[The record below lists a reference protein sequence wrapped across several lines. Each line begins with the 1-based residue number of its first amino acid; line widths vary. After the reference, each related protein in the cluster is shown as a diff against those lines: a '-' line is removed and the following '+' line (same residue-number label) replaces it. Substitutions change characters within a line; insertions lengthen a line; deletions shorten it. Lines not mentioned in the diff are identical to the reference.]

1 MSASR
6 KGVDASPVTPEPT
19 PTSSPGFHAQLDG
32 ASLWDL
38 VQMECLARSHL
49 VIEVTGEGGAGY
61 LYFDGGRVV
70 HATTARNRGVAAAYE
85 ILDWTSGT
93 FQASNRSWPTGAS
106 TIEMTHESLLLNAA
120 KARDDRERGASN
132 LVAFPGRTVEM
143 EVDDELDEAV
153 ADAIEDVE
161 LLELEQE
168 EVGEVAMRN
177 PNNPHLPHL
186 PNQSNLED
194 TPTSPSRPTELS
206 GDFPV
211 MLRLSSAGAV
221 IRNKGGTEEL
231 AEAAA
236 YIHRLVQLTGELL
249 GLEDFVALECT
260 FTEGR
265 CLLFG
270 EGDGDVVVL
279 KPRADLNLQALRERL
294 GL

>member
-1 MSASR
+1 MSVSR
-6 KGVDASPVTPEPT
+6 KGVDARPVTPEPVT
-19 PTSSPGFHAQLDG
+19 AGFHAQLDG

-132 LVAFPGRTVEM
+132 LVAFPGRAIEM

-153 ADAIEDVE
+153 EDAIEE
-161 LLELEQE
+161 LELEVEPE

-177 PNNPHLPHL
+177 PNI
-186 PNQSNLED
+186 ED
-194 TPTSPSRPTELS
+194 TPTSPSRPTETS
-206 GDFPV
+206 ADFPV
-211 MLRLSSAGAV
+211 MLRLSAAGAV

-236 YIHRLVQLTGELL
+236 YVHRLVQLTGELL
-249 GLEDFVALECT
+249 GLEDFIAIECI

-270 EGDGDVVVL
+270 EGDGEVVVL
-279 KPRADLNLQALRERL
+279 KPRTDLNLQALRERL

>member
-1 MSASR
+1 MSATR
-6 KGVDASPVTPEPT
+6 IDHGTPIPT
-19 PTSSPGFHAQLDG
+19 IPEATSGFHAQLDG

-49 VIEVTGEGGAGY
+49 VIQVTGEGGAGY
-61 LYFDGGRVV
+61 LYFDAGRVV

-93 FQASNRSWPTGAS
+93 FEASNRSWPTGAS
-106 TIEMTHESLLLNAA
+106 TIDMTHESLLLNAA

-132 LVAFPGRTVEM
+132 LVAFPGRGLEDVEDAID
-143 EVDDELDEAV
+143 EVELELDE
-153 ADAIEDVE
+153 VE
-161 LLELEQE
+161 AELA
-168 EVGEVAMRN
+168 GEVAMRN
-177 PNNPHLPHL
+177 PNI
-186 PNQSNLED
+186 ED
-194 TPTSPSRPTELS
+194 TPTSPSRPSES
-206 GDFPV
+206 SADFPV
-211 MLRLSSAGAV
+211 MLRLSAAGV
-221 IRNKGGTEEL
+221 VVRNKGGTEEL

-236 YIHRLVQLTGELL
+236 YVHRLVQLTGELL
-249 GLEDFVALECT
+249 GFEDFVALECT

>member
-1 MSASR
+1 MSVSR
-6 KGVDASPVTPEPT
+6 NGVDAAHPSTPEPT
-19 PTSSPGFHAQLDG
+19 TSGFHAQLDG

-49 VIEVTGEGGAGY
+49 VIQVTGEGGTGY
-61 LYFDGGRVV
+61 LYFDAGRVV

-93 FQASNRSWPTGAS
+93 FEASNRSWPTGAS

-132 LVAFPGRTVEM
+132 LVAFPGRAVDM

-153 ADAIEDVE
+153 VDSIEDVE

-168 EVGEVAMRN
+168 EAGEVAMRN
-177 PNNPHLPHL
+177 PNI
-186 PNQSNLED
+186 ED
-194 TPTSPSRPTELS
+194 TPTSPSRPTEAS
-206 GDFPV
+206 ADFPV
-211 MLRLSSAGAV
+211 MLRLAGTGAV

-236 YIHRLVQLTGELL
+236 YVHRLVQLTGELL
-249 GLEDFVALECT
+249 GLEDFVAIECT

-270 EGDGDVVVL
+270 EGDGDIVVL